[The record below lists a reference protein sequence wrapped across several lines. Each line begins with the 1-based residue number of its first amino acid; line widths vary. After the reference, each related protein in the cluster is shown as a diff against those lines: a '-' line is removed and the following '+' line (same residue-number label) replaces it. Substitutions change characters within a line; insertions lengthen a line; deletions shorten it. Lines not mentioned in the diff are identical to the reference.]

1 MTNTRQARQIS
12 EVLLEYFGED
22 SIQGLK
28 DTMSPKVDY
37 PEFDKQLA
45 NTAIKAIGDLLDKY
59 KIEW

>member
-12 EVLLEYFGED
+12 EVLNEYFGED
-22 SIQGLK
+22 PIQALK
-28 DTMSPKVDY
+28 DKMSPKVDY

-45 NTAIKAIGDLLDKY
+45 NTAIKAVSDLLDKY

>member
-12 EVLLEYFGED
+12 EVLNEYFGED
-22 SIQGLK
+22 PIQELK
-28 DTMSPKVDY
+28 DKMSPKVDC

>member
-12 EVLLEYFGED
+12 EVLNEYFGED
-22 SIQGLK
+22 PIQALK
-28 DTMSPKVDY
+28 DNMSPKVDY

-45 NTAIKAIGDLLDKY
+45 NTAIKAVGDLLDKY